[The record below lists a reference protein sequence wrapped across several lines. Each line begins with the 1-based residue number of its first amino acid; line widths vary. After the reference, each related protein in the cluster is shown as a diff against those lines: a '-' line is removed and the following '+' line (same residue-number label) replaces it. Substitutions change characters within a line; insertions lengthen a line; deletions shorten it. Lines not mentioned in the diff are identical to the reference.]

1 MAFATYWDDPR
12 STEFGTIGAGN
23 INIEGMEEVLSE
35 VVNTYR
41 FTITLVPYHFKL
53 PYPRRQW

>member
-23 INIEGMEEVLSE
+23 IEDMEKVLCE
-35 VVNTYR
+35 VVNTDR
-41 FTITLVPYHFKL
+41 FTITLVPY
-53 PYPRRQW
+53 QW